1 MQFSIDRNSPV
12 PAYYQIQ
19 LDLSDRIQRGEW
31 NDRKQ
36 LPSESTLAE
45 QYAVSRITLRQ
56 ALAEL
61 EKDGIIKKSR
71 GCGAKICEK
80 PAPFVH
86 KMDFYSIVSTHEGHD
101 GKQVT
106 SQVLNIRRF
115 DTPTEDVI
123 EHLQLE
129 PGTPV
134 VYIKR
139 LFLFDDKPLAVGRSW
154 LSLARFP
161 GLDETGLGEK
171 GLTATLRS
179 RYNTIIRRFNDAIE
193 AVRPAPDERNLLDVS
208 YDCPLL
214 MVRGLS
220 FDQHNV
226 PVEYSTTYWLGD
238 KVRFTVSM
246 NTQEVER
253 GGGARG
259 SASGLRKGLCPLTPA
274 GRCPAP
280 AKGLRPSRHPF
291 RD

>member
-1 MQFSIDRNSPV
+1 MQFTIDRNSPV

-31 NDRKQ
+31 SDRKQ
-36 LPSESTLAE
+36 LPSESILAA

-86 KMDFYSIVSTHEGHD
+86 KMDFYSIVSTHEGRD
-101 GKQVT
+101 GQQVT
-106 SQVLNIRRF
+106 SKLLNIRRF
-115 DTPTEDVI
+115 DTPTEDI
-123 EHLQLE
+123 ATHLQLA

-139 LFLFDDKPLAVGRSW
+139 LFIFDGKPLAVGRSW

-161 GLDETGLGEK
+161 GLDEQGLSDD
-171 GLTATLRS
+171 GLTATLRT
-179 RYNTIIRRFNDAIE
+179 RYGIIIRRFNDAIE

-214 MVRGLS
+214 MVRGLA
-220 FDQHNV
+220 FDQDNL

-246 NTQEVER
+246 NTQE
-253 GGGARG
+253 
-259 SASGLRKGLCPLTPA
+259 P
-274 GRCPAP
+274 
-280 AKGLRPSRHPF
+280 
-291 RD
+291 

>member
-1 MQFSIDRNSPV
+1 MTFGRTCLIIYTGYKIYNVAKYRHIQEGLSRAVSIDRNSPV

-86 KMDFYSIVSTHEGHD
+86 KMDFYSIVATHEGHD

-115 DTPTEDVI
+115 DMPTEDVI

-179 RYNTIIRRFNDAIE
+179 RYNTIIAASTTRLRRF
-193 AVRPAPDERNLLDVS
+193 APRRTS
-208 YDCPLL
+208 ATC
-214 MVRGLS
+214 
-220 FDQHNV
+220 
-226 PVEYSTTYWLGD
+226 STSPT
-238 KVRFTVSM
+238 T
-246 NTQEVER
+246 
-253 GGGARG
+253 AR
-259 SASGLRKGLCPLTPA
+259 S
-274 GRCPAP
+274 
-280 AKGLRPSRHPF
+280 
-291 RD
+291 

>member
-31 NDRKQ
+31 NDHKQ

-86 KMDFYSIVSTHEGHD
+86 KMDFYSIVATHEGHD

-106 SQVLNIRRF
+106 SQVLNVRRF

-139 LFLFDDKPLAVGRSW
+139 LFLFDGKPLAVGRSW

-246 NTQEVER
+246 NTQEVE
-253 GGGARG
+253 
-259 SASGLRKGLCPLTPA
+259 
-274 GRCPAP
+274 
-280 AKGLRPSRHPF
+280 
-291 RD
+291 

>member
-1 MQFSIDRNSPV
+1 
-12 PAYYQIQ
+12 
-19 LDLSDRIQRGEW
+19 
-31 NDRKQ
+31 
-36 LPSESTLAE
+36 
-45 QYAVSRITLRQ
+45 
-56 ALAEL
+56 
-61 EKDGIIKKSR
+61 
-71 GCGAKICEK
+71 
-80 PAPFVH
+80 
-86 KMDFYSIVSTHEGHD
+86 MDFYSIVATHEGHD

-139 LFLFDDKPLAVGRSW
+139 LFLFDGKPLAVGRSW

-246 NTQEVER
+246 NTQEVE
-253 GGGARG
+253 
-259 SASGLRKGLCPLTPA
+259 
-274 GRCPAP
+274 
-280 AKGLRPSRHPF
+280 
-291 RD
+291 